1 MYKDFKH
8 IIHIVNKFIFN
19 EKAIQFSIRQTL
31 NAFAQNLR
39 KTGRRQTRFT
49 VFRSHIVVHKCGLV
63 DINNK

>member
-39 KTGRRQTRFT
+39 KNGQTANALHGISVTYR
-49 VFRSHIVVHKCGLV
+49 CA
-63 DINNK
+63 